1 MARFGLCLLFHF
13 GISWMSAYVARSEY
27 ISLKIFS
34 RNDGQLLLGYSPR
47 RDSHKW
53 VNDRL

>member
-13 GISWMSAYVARSEY
+13 GISWMSAYVTRSEY